1 MPHLRFDLN
10 FAASPEEKSRFAA
23 AVVRNFA
30 SIMDTGTDHIAVA
43 LQCREPGDLV
53 FGRSAAGGGRTV
65 LLDADIRLGRS
76 RDQKRRLALAIVSE
90 VQGTWGVA
98 PEGVYVVYTE
108 HDGENFQLSDRV
120 LPSWSE
126 GEDPLADRPRRP
138 RRPAAARRR
147 QARSGRGAGRR
158 RGRR

>member
-1 MPHLRFDLN
+1 MPHLRFDMN
-10 FAASPEEKSRFAA
+10 FDVSPEEKGRFAA
-23 AVVRNFA
+23 AVVRHFS

-43 LQCREPGDLV
+43 LHCREPGDIV
-53 FGRSAAGGGRTV
+53 FGRSAASGGRAV

-76 RDQKRRLALAIVSE
+76 RDQKRRLALAVVSE
-90 VQGTWGVA
+90 AQGIFGVA

-138 RRPAAARRR
+138 SRRAGARRRQVRGGGAARRR
-147 QARSGRGAGRR
+147 GGRG
-158 RGRR
+158 